1 MTLPLPTPSAR
12 AALDLRGALHM
23 ALRCRMFDALVQV
36 GRLDAGDAG
45 EVQRTAHAV
54 RQLLDLVQEPACRLH
69 ELIDALSRGPAAQRQ
84 QAAQA
89 LYDALAAWTAATLQ
103 RLMLDEA
110 GRKEPPVS
118 EGQRRHQWASLGDA
132 ELRDAMHWLGRAL
145 PPGRLADLLSE
156 LQALVGGERFALA
169 LDALGRPRHALPLAA

>member
-12 AALDLRGALHM
+12 AALDLRGALHR
-23 ALRCRMFDALVQV
+23 ALRCRMFDTLVQV

-45 EVQRTAHAV
+45 ELQRTVRAV
-54 RQLLDLVQEPACRLH
+54 QQLLDLVHEPPSPLH
-69 ELIDALSRGPAAQRQ
+69 ELLDALSRGPAAQRQ

-89 LYDALAAWTAATLQ
+89 LYDALAAWTAGTLQ
-103 RLMLDEA
+103 RLTLDEA
-110 GRKEPPVS
+110 GRKDQPVS
-118 EGQRRHQWASLGDA
+118 EAQRRHQWATLGDA

-145 PPGRLADLLSE
+145 PPGMLADLLSE
-156 LQALVGGERFALA
+156 LQALAGGERFALA

>member
-1 MTLPLPTPSAR
+1 MASPLPAPSAL
-12 AALDLRGALHM
+12 AALDLRGALHK

-45 EVQRTAHAV
+45 ELRCTVRAVQ
-54 RQLLDLVQEPACRLH
+54 QLLDLVQEPASPLH
-69 ELIDALSRGPAAQRQ
+69 ALLDALSRGPAAQRQ

-103 RLMLDEA
+103 RLALDEA
-110 GRKEPPVS
+110 GRKDPPVS
-118 EGQRRHQWASLGDA
+118 AAQRRHQWATLGDA

-145 PPGRLADLLSE
+145 PPDVLAELLSE
-156 LQALVGGERFALA
+156 LQVLAGGERFTLA
-169 LDALGRPRHALPLAA
+169 LDALGMPRPTLSLAA